1 MQGATVTP
9 FAMAYRNQMTGELGY
24 TRQDGYDRWEIFKE
38 QVIRRFGPTHE
49 EVKALR
55 ELYQIKYKGDIN
67 EFLQQIES
75 KNNRAK
81 VTGIAF
87 RKIVEDEVPEEAIRR
102 SMSMQQKYIDDRE
115 WLEALRK
122 AVKDEEDLQ
131 ERRKLKGNSF
141 STVAQKRKAP
151 EQATAVA
158 KKPKYTAKEKRVY
171 QAAKKAAAKVK
182 KETAAPRKKIIHRV
196 WKKAHEGIEQKEID
210 ERKAKGQCTR
220 CTFSNHGWKHCEKE
234 IRISAAR
241 ATSNPPRKPGRKYN
255 IPGGK
260 RKPRV
265 AAVAKD
271 SQEESSYQ
279 MSQGH
284 KRGPFQ
290 KTVGYDA

>member
-1 MQGATVTP
+1 MQGATVPP

-24 TRQDGYDRWEIFKE
+24 TRQDGYDRWEIFRE

-55 ELYQIKYKGDIN
+55 ELYQIRYKGDID
-67 EFLQQIES
+67 EFLQQIEN

-87 RKIVEDEVPEEAIRR
+87 RKIVEDQVPEEAIRR
-102 SMSMQQKYIDDRE
+102 MSMQQEYIDDRE

-141 STVAQKRKAP
+141 GTVAQKRKAP
-151 EQATAVA
+151 EQATATT

-255 IPGGK
+255 IPM
-260 RKPRV
+260 RKKKPWV
-265 AAVAKD
+265 AAVAED
-271 SQEESSYQ
+271 SQEES
-279 MSQGH
+279 
-284 KRGPFQ
+284 
-290 KTVGYDA
+290 

>member
-24 TRQDGYDRWEIFKE
+24 TKQDGYNQWEIFKE

-49 EVKALR
+49 DVKALR
-55 ELYQIKYKGDIN
+55 ELYLLKYKGDID

-81 VTGIAF
+81 VTGIAL
-87 RKIVEDEVPEEAIRR
+87 RKIVEDQVPEEAIRR
-102 SMSMQQKYIDDRE
+102 MSMQQEYIDDRE

-122 AVKDEEDLQ
+122 VVKDEEDLQ
-131 ERRKLKGNSF
+131 ERQKLKGNSF
-141 STVAQKRKAP
+141 GTVAQKRKGP
-151 EQATAVA
+151 EQATATA
-158 KKPKYTAKEKRVY
+158 KKTKYTAKEKRVY
-171 QAAKKAAAKVK
+171 QAAKTEAAKVK
-182 KETAAPRKKIIHRV
+182 KETAAPRRKIIHRV
-196 WKKAHEGIEQKEID
+196 WKTAHEGIDQKEID

-220 CTFSNHGWKHCEKE
+220 CTLSNHGWKQCEKD

-241 ATSNPPRKPGRKYN
+241 ITSNPPRKPGRKYN
-255 IPGGK
+255 IPVGK

-265 AAVAKD
+265 AAVAED

-279 MSQGH
+279 MSQRPQAWTFPEEG
-284 KRGPFQ
+284 GL
-290 KTVGYDA
+290 